1 MFLGADTAF
10 DYQSTGDSGGCAGSL
25 SAVTAEW
32 FTAAELAELALPGL
46 PADKRSL
53 NRRARDE
60 RWLLRSGSDGQA
72 LARPRAGRGGGTEF
86 HHCLLPGAARLE
98 LAKRGL
104 TVTRPEPAKPANS
117 GGWRWYE
124 GQSAKTKAE
133 AVRRNGAVR
142 EIGLL
147 ETSGLTRTA
156 AVAEVSRRHGT
167 GSSTLWSW
175 LRLIEG
181 VGAADFLPAL
191 APRYSGGGA
200 EAEIDPAL
208 WNIFKSDYLRASA
221 PTLAICFAKCA
232 GIAAERGLSLPSEK
246 TFSRKLAR
254 EVDPRVIM
262 LARQG
267 EEALRRSLPSQ
278 RRTVGEYHAL
288 ELVNIDGHKF
298 DVFVTPPPDGSGAV
312 GKPIRPVLVGIQD
325 VYSRKLLAWRIGET
339 ETAVLTRLAF
349 ADLFANFGIPK
360 ECFLDNGRA
369 FASKWI
375 TGGAKSRFRFKI
387 KPEEPTGL
395 LTALGIKTHF
405 TLPYRGQSK
414 PIERA
419 WRDLCDV
426 ISKCAAFDGAY
437 TGNSPVA
444 KPENY
449 ASRAVPWAEFVAEV
463 ERGIHFHNARQGR
476 RTEGAR
482 GRSFDEVFAASYAT
496 APIGKASEE
505 QHAMALLMGEN
516 LRVDNRTGEVSLYG
530 NRYWSDGCGQLHG
543 SLVTVRFDPDNLA
556 RDIRLYDLGGRYLT
570 SATMIADTGFGDVAS
585 AKQAGRLVSD
595 HRKKYRAALEA
606 EQLMAASEVAAAQRG
621 WAAPELPEP
630 AVLRPVR
637 HRGQTA
643 AALKLADVPAPRPR
657 QESRIFAA
665 LDRLRVV
672 E

>member
-1 MFLGADTAF
+1 MFLGEEAAF
-10 DYQSTGDSGGCAGSL
+10 DCQSTEVL
-25 SAVTAEW
+25 SDNQRCFSSVTTEW
-32 FTAAELAELALPGL
+32 FSAAELAELALPGL
-46 PADKRSL
+46 PADKRSVG
-53 NRRARDE
+53 RRAREE
-60 RWLLRSGSDGQA
+60 RWLLRSGPDGSA
-72 LARPRAGRGGGTEF
+72 LARPREARGGGTEF
-86 HHCLLPGAARLE
+86 HLSLLPGAARLE

-104 TVTRPEPAKPANS
+104 TVTRPEQAEPANF

-124 GQSAKTKAE
+124 GQSARTKAE
-133 AVRRNGAVR
+133 AMRRGGVVR

-147 ETSGLTRTA
+147 ESSGLTRTA
-156 AVAEVSRRHGT
+156 AVAETARHHGT
-167 GSSTLWSW
+167 GASTLWSW

-181 VGAADFLPAL
+181 VRAADYLPAL
-191 APRYSGGGA
+191 APRHRGGGA
-200 EAEIDPAL
+200 EAEIDPLL

-221 PTLAICFAKCA
+221 PTLAICFAKLVPL
-232 GIAAERGLSLPSEK
+232 AASRGLSLPSEK

-278 RRTVGEYHAL
+278 RRSVAEYHAL

-298 DVFVTPPPDGSGAV
+298 DVFVTPEPDASGAV
-312 GKPIRPVLVGIQD
+312 GKPVRPVLVGIQD

-349 ADLFANFGIPK
+349 ADLFKNFGIPK

-419 WRDLCDV
+419 WRDLCDS

-437 TGNSPVA
+437 TGNSPMA
-444 KPENY
+444 KPENHGQ
-449 ASRAVPWAEFVAEV
+449 RAVPWAEFVAEV
-463 ERGIHFHNARQGR
+463 ARGIAFHNARQGR

-543 SLVTVRFDPDNLA
+543 QLVTVRFDPDNLA

-606 EQLMAASEVAAAQRG
+606 EQLMSAAEVAAQQRG

-630 AVLRPVR
+630 SVLRPVR

-643 AALKLADVPAPRPR
+643 AALKIADAPTPRPQ